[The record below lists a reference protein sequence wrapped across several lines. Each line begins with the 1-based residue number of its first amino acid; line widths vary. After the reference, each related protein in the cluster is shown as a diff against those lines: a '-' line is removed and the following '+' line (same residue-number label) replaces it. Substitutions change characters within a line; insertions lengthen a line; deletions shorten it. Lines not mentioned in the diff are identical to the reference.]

1 MWVLSFAKSLGQFW
15 LFWTEGYA
23 IFLIWNLCFNLLS
36 VSSVFFSPLFSSRWR
51 RIRLPPLLY
60 ITLSSFCLCLPTD
73 AAHKELASMHGEGM
87 HYRENISSPL
97 CQPAPI
103 LFPSINPSFLF
114 SFFAPHP
121 SRLSFI
127 VALRIAL
134 KRSQCMLC
142 NKTHT
147 HLVSQPG
154 DCFLT
159 IHKPHMCS
167 KSSAGT
173 KVKER
178 RT

>member
-1 MWVLSFAKSLGQFW
+1 MDRRLRYLSYFETCVLISFLSLPG
-15 LFWTEGYA
+15 
-23 IFLIWNLCFNLLS
+23 
-36 VSSVFFSPLFSSRWR
+36 FFSPLFSSRWR
-51 RIRLPPLLY
+51 RIRLPALLY

-73 AAHKELASMHGEGM
+73 AAHKELASMHGEGTR
-87 HYRENISSPL
+87 YRENISSAL
-97 CQPAPI
+97 CQPAP
-103 LFPSINPSFLF
+103 PF
-114 SFFAPHP
+114 SFPQSTPLFFFSHHP

-134 KRSQCMLC
+134 KRSQCMLF
-142 NKTHT
+142 NKTHA
-147 HLVSQPG
+147 HLLSQPG

-167 KSSAGT
+167 KSSGGT